1 MLCDIGCALDLSEPA
16 LALCSALSTVSFNA
30 KPQVYFFIADAFII
44 SSDRDHIIN
53 IYYQEFVT
61 TQKAHK

>member
-30 KPQVYFFIADAFII
+30 KPQVYFFIADVYII

-53 IYYQEFVT
+53 IYY
-61 TQKAHK
+61 